1 MNNSEKENG
10 NVSVSRVSRKTIVG
24 IFAVSLLLIGVMTV
38 LSTQI
43 GQDLKAKTEDAQSV
57 KKPKAAKSKFSTKF
71 SNYVTAN
78 PAGRIVALD
87 RKSGLER
94 DLTKDETRR
103 FAEGLKQLINQST
116 DGLVEVKHE
125 DGSISMDLQGRFQ
138 DVMLAK
144 SDADGNVSMSCVE
157 NLQSAADFFEI
168 DPKLLG
174 VTAAKGRPLS
184 TDNNDN

>member
-10 NVSVSRVSRKTIVG
+10 NVSVSHVSRRTIVG

-43 GQDLKAKTEDAQSV
+43 GQDLKAKTEDTQSV
-57 KKPKAAKSKFSTKF
+57 KRPKVAKSKF

-87 RKSGLER
+87 RKTGLER

-144 SDADGNVSMSCVE
+144 TDADGNVSMSCAD
-157 NLQSAADFFEI
+157 NLQTAADFFEI